1 MCSDKVIIMKKNLK
15 ELTKYF
21 SIILI
26 VLLLKV
32 LLVDVVS
39 VEGISMY
46 PTLNGSND
54 KVVLERYR
62 QFTEKY
68 NRGDIV
74 VIDLKEKHIIKRIIG
89 LPNDLVEIKN
99 NDVYI
104 NGELIEED
112 YLSRDTATSPDLKVE
127 VPYDEVF
134 VMGDNRENSLDSRKL
149 GTISIDSIEG
159 KASFRFNIKT
169 FIFNILK

>member
-1 MCSDKVIIMKKNLK
+1 MKRNLK
-15 ELTKYF
+15 ELIKYF
-21 SIILI
+21 SIILT

-68 NRGDIV
+68 SRGDIV
-74 VIDLKEKHIIKRIIG
+74 VIDLK
-89 LPNDLVEIKN
+89 
-99 NDVYI
+99 
-104 NGELIEED
+104 
-112 YLSRDTATSPDLKVE
+112 
-127 VPYDEVF
+127 
-134 VMGDNRENSLDSRKL
+134 
-149 GTISIDSIEG
+149 
-159 KASFRFNIKT
+159 
-169 FIFNILK
+169 

>member
-1 MCSDKVIIMKKNLK
+1 MKRNLK
-15 ELTKYF
+15 ELIKYF
-21 SIILI
+21 SIILT

-68 NRGDIV
+68 SRGDIV

-99 NDVYI
+99 NNVYI

-112 YLSRDTATSPDLKVE
+112 YLSSDTATSPDLKVE

-149 GTISIDSIEG
+149 GTLSIDSIEG
-159 KASFRFNIKT
+159 KASFRFNIKN
-169 FIFNILK
+169 FIFNILE

>member
-1 MCSDKVIIMKKNLK
+1 MKRNLK
-15 ELTKYF
+15 ELIKYF
-21 SIILI
+21 SIILT

-68 NRGDIV
+68 SRGDIV

-99 NDVYI
+99 NNVYI

-112 YLSRDTATSPDLKVE
+112 YLSSDTATSPDLKVE

-149 GTISIDSIEG
+149 GTLSIDSIEG
-159 KASFRFNIKT
+159 KTSFRFNIKN
-169 FIFNILK
+169 FIFNILE